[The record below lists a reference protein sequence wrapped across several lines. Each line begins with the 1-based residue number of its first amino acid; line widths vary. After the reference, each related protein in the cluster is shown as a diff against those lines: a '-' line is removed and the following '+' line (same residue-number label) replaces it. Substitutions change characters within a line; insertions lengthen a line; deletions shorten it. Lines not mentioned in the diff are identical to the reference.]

1 MFSIQKRLKLMKINY
16 KQFKCYININ
26 FVLLSKLLIESN
38 LFQSMKVD
46 MHLILTKMF
55 VIYLNSL
62 NK

>member
-1 MFSIQKRLKLMKINY
+1 MKINY

-55 VIYLNSL
+55 VIYINSL